1 MIPERLASHILP
13 NAATMI
19 GVCVTAVGLVKIAER
34 HIGPSNVDIYFS
46 LAAVIFLGSAFLSYI
61 TVRSKSQT
69 PGVALIERIADVL
82 FMAGLL
88 ALTLIATLF
97 AYEVI

>member
-1 MIPERLASHILP
+1 MAQERLANHILP

-19 GVCVTAVGLVKIAER
+19 GVCVTTVGLVKIAEP
-34 HIGPSNVDIYFS
+34 HIGPSRVDVYCA
-46 LAAVIFLGSAFLSYI
+46 LAALIFLASATCSYM
-61 TVRSKSQT
+61 
-69 PGVALIERIADVL
+69 ALRFESLQRASASLEKIADAC

-88 ALTLIATLF
+88 ALTIVTMLF

>member
-1 MIPERLASHILP
+1 MPNQRLANHILP

-19 GVCVTAVGLVKIAER
+19 GVCVTAVGLVKIAEP
-34 HIGPSNVDIYFS
+34 HIGPSRVDTYCA
-46 LAAVIFLGSAFLSYI
+46 LAALIFLASAMCSYM
-61 TVRSKSQT
+61 
-69 PGVALIERIADVL
+69 ALRFEGRERMSASLERIADAC

-88 ALTLIATLF
+88 ALTVVTMLF